1 MAEHDHEADPQIPD
15 SLRHDLAELYQ
26 PKAYVPTEV
35 DDQLLARARRDLAP
49 YRPHRRAWRWALP
62 SAGAAAA
69 AAVVAMVIWL
79 GHQPSHQT
87 EVLLAQTGVMRE
99 DIDHD
104 GQVDILDAFA
114 LARHIQAGRS
124 LQPQWDLNRDGKI
137 NSADVDAIAAKAVAL
152 NGSASG

>member
-26 PKAYVPTEV
+26 PKAYVPTEI
-35 DDQLLARARRDLAP
+35 DDQVLSRARRDLARH
-49 YRPHRRAWRWALP
+49 RPHRRAWRWAFP
-62 SAGAAAA
+62 GAGAAAA

-79 GHQPSHQT
+79 GQQPSHRA
-87 EVLLAQTGVMRE
+87 ELSLAQTAVMRE
-99 DIDHD
+99 DIDRD
-104 GQVDILDAFA
+104 GRVDILDAFA
-114 LARHIQAGRS
+114 LARRIQAGQV